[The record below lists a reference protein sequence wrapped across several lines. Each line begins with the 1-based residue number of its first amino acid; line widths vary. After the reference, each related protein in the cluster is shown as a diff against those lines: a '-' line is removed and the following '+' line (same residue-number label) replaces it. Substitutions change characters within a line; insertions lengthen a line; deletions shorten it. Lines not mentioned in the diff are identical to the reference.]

1 MKPVIWRQNMITN
14 DFYNFNYDLLSK
26 SNLILTTRNAKS
38 EEHFVQDENGGERLH
53 TYMIMSANLGIVI
66 SETDILSK
74 PILGIMI
81 LFGIF
86 DTYLDTKYPALQGKS
101 FKQKHDHLPVGSNI
115 EIIQKSFFRIYKLI
129 RNAITHS
136 ADKVNCSAGTTTI
149 SYTFNGSHFQLQ
161 INDDNLLKLYTATLL
176 LTDSKIDE
184 NRGTSFKEGLLNWYY
199 DDILSALIIS
209 DDCSFDAL
217 PAIVSLNPMRDIII
231 NSEFSVEEEKII
243 IKNSKFHI
251 DTIRDFA
258 IEHLGECYVIPQ
270 EHLCHHAICTDD
282 LPRWKAD
289 SSYLAP

>member
-1 MKPVIWRQNMITN
+1 MGMREIDV
-14 DFYNFNYDLLSK
+14 LS
-26 SNLILTTRNAKS
+26 
-38 EEHFVQDENGGERLH
+38 E
-53 TYMIMSANLGIVI
+53 
-66 SETDILSK
+66 

-101 FKQKHDHLPVGSNI
+101 FKQKHDHLPAGSNI

-136 ADKVNCSAGTTTI
+136 ADKVNYSNGATTI
-149 SYTFNGSHFQLQ
+149 NYTFSGSHFELQ

-176 LTDSKIDE
+176 LIDSKIDE
-184 NRGTSFKEGLLNWYY
+184 NRGDYFKEGLLKWYY
-199 DDILSALIIS
+199 DSISPALIN
-209 DDCSFDAL
+209 DDCSFDFL
-217 PAIVSLNPMRDIII
+217 PTIVPLHPMRDIII

-243 IKNSKFHI
+243 IKNSEFPKN
-251 DTIRDFA
+251 TIRDFA
-258 IEHLGECYVIPQ
+258 IEYLGECYVIPQ
-270 EHLCHHAICTDD
+270 EHLCHHAIYTDD